1 MKDLGD
7 EAITKLESFI
17 EGIRNDVKF
26 NSLYNY
32 YELQKSE

>member
-7 EAITKLESFI
+7 EAYTKIESFI
-17 EGIRNDVKF
+17 EGIKNDVKF

-32 YELQKSE
+32 YKLQKSA